1 MYDLIIVGG
10 GPAGITAGIYALRK
24 KIKTLIVAKDFI
36 GQAGLAGVVEN
47 WPGEKEILGIE
58 LMMKLKDHL
67 SIYNPEIKE
76 EEVISIQKKDGSFV
90 VETKEEKYFSK
101 TVLLTTGRK
110 ARKLNVLGEKEFL
123 GKGVAYCTTCDAP
136 LFQDK
141 KVVVVGGGNAGFEGA
156 IELIKYTKDVSIF
169 EFSSKIIADEAL
181 QEKAKNV
188 GVKVFT
194 NYKVEEVIGSN
205 FLEKIKYTDLISGE
219 IKEVE
224 AKGLFVQI
232 GSTAITD
239 FAKDLIEIDKLGDI
253 VINPNTYETKT
264 EGLFAAGDVT
274 NVKHKQIVIATGEG
288 AKASLSINDFLKQI

>member
-1 MYDLIIVGG
+1 MYDLIIIGG

-24 KIKTLIVAKDFI
+24 KIKTLIIAKDFI
-36 GQAGLAGVVEN
+36 GQAGMAGVVEN

-67 SIYNPEIKE
+67 SVYNPEIKE
-76 EEVISIQKKDGSFV
+76 EEVVSIQKEENSFIVKTKKD
-90 VETKEEKYFSK
+90 KYFSK
-101 TVLLTTGRK
+101 TVLLATGRK
-110 ARKLNVLGEKEFL
+110 ARRLNVLGEKEFL

-136 LFQDK
+136 LFQNK

-156 IELIKYTKDVSIF
+156 IELTKYTKEVSLF
-169 EFSSKIIADEAL
+169 EFSSNIVADEAL
-181 QEKAKNV
+181 QEKAQNA
-188 GVKVFT
+188 GVKVYT
-194 NYKVEEVIGSN
+194 NYKIEEVMGSN
-205 FLEKIKYTDLISGE
+205 FLERIKYKDLISGE

-224 AKGLFVQI
+224 AEGLFVQI
-232 GSTAITD
+232 GSTAIVD
-239 FAKDLIEIDKLGDI
+239 FVKDLVEIDKFGDI

-288 AKASLSINDFLKQI
+288 AKASLSVNDFLKQK